1 MLEVG
6 QKAPALKGK
15 TDEGPFDLSK
25 HKGKPVVVY
34 FYPKDMTSGC
44 TKEACDFRD
53 RRKVYQKL
61 GATVVGVS
69 RDSVERHAKFREKE
83 GLDFPLVSDE
93 DGKITEAW
101 GVWREKS
108 NYGRK
113 YMGIARATFLID
125 EKGKIAQIWDPVR
138 VPGHVDKVMAAIK
151 ELHEA

>member
-6 QKAPALKGK
+6 QKAPPLKGK
-15 TDEGPFDLSK
+15 TDEGTFDLGK

-44 TKEACDFRD
+44 TKQACDFRD
-53 RRKVYQKL
+53 RKKVYQKL
-61 GATVVGVS
+61 GASVVGVS

-83 GLDFPLVSDE
+83 GLDFPLVADE

-113 YMGIARATFLID
+113 YMGIARVTFLID

-151 ELHEA
+151 ELNEA

>member
-6 QKAPALKGK
+6 QKAPPLEGK
-15 TDEGPFDLSK
+15 TDEGKFDLAA

-53 RRKVYQKL
+53 RRKVYEKL
-61 GATVVGVS
+61 GAVVVGVS

-93 DGKITEAW
+93 DGKITDAW

-113 YMGIARATFLID
+113 YMGIARATFLVD
-125 EKGKIAQIWDPVR
+125 KKGKIARVWDPVR
-138 VPGHVDKVMAAIK
+138 VPGHVDKVLEAVK
-151 ELHEA
+151 ELDEA

>member
-6 QKAPALKGK
+6 QKAPPLKGK
-15 TDEGPFDLSK
+15 TDEGTFDLAK

-44 TKEACDFRD
+44 TKQACDFRD

>member
-15 TDEGPFDLSK
+15 TDEGTFDLGK

-53 RRKVYQKL
+53 RRKAYHEL
-61 GATVVGVS
+61 GAVVVGVS

-93 DGKITEAW
+93 DGTITEAW

-113 YMGIARATFLID
+113 YMGIARATFLVD
-125 EKGKIAQIWDPVR
+125 AKGKIARIWDPVR
-138 VPGHVDKVMAAIK
+138 VPGHVDKVLEAVK
-151 ELHEA
+151 ELD

>member
-6 QKAPALKGK
+6 QKAPPLKGK
-15 TDEGPFDLSK
+15 TDDGTFDLAK

-53 RRKVYQKL
+53 RRKVYEKL

-83 GLDFPLVSDE
+83 GLDFPLVSDV

-113 YMGIARATFLID
+113 YMGIARTTFLID

-151 ELHEA
+151 ELNEA

>member
-1 MLEVG
+1 
-6 QKAPALKGK
+6 
-15 TDEGPFDLSK
+15 
-25 HKGKPVVVY
+25 
-34 FYPKDMTSGC
+34 MTSGC

-53 RRKVYQKL
+53 RKKVYQKL

-69 RDSVERHAKFREKE
+69 RDSVERHARFREKE
-83 GLDFPLVSDE
+83 GLDFPLVSDV

-151 ELHEA
+151 ELAGR

>member
-6 QKAPALKGK
+6 QKAPPLKGK
-15 TDEGPFDLSK
+15 TDEGTFDLGK
-25 HKGKPVVVY
+25 YKGQPVVVY

-53 RRKVYQKL
+53 RKKVYQKL
-61 GATVVGVS
+61 GAAVVGVS

>member
-1 MLEVG
+1 MRAAV
-6 QKAPALKGK
+6 A
-15 TDEGPFDLSK
+15 
-25 HKGKPVVVY
+25 
-34 FYPKDMTSGC
+34 
-44 TKEACDFRD
+44 RI
-53 RRKVYQKL
+53 L
-61 GATVVGVS
+61 GALDSHERIVLFGDYDVDGVTSLALLAEMLRGYGATPELFLPLRMEEGYGLS

>member
-6 QKAPALKGK
+6 QKAPPLKGK
-15 TDEGPFDLSK
+15 TDEGSFDLSK
-25 HKGKPVVVY
+25 LKGKPVVVY

-53 RRKVYQKL
+53 RKKVYQKL
-61 GATVVGVS
+61 GAAVVGVS

>member
-6 QKAPALKGK
+6 QKAPPLKGK
-15 TDEGPFDLSK
+15 TDEGTFDLGAL
-25 HKGKPVVVY
+25 KGKPVVVY

-53 RRKVYQKL
+53 RKKVYQKL
-61 GATVVGVS
+61 GASVVGVS

-83 GLDFPLVSDE
+83 GLDFPLVSDV

-125 EKGKIAQIWDPVR
+125 EKGKIAQVWDPVR

>member
-6 QKAPALKGK
+6 QKAPPLKGR
-15 TDEGPFDLSK
+15 TDEGAFDLAK

-53 RRKVYQKL
+53 RKKVYQKL

-83 GLDFPLVSDE
+83 GLDFPLVADE

-113 YMGIARATFLID
+113 YMGIARTTFLID

-151 ELHEA
+151 ELNEA

>member
-15 TDEGPFDLSK
+15 TDEGTFDLAK

-44 TKEACDFRD
+44 TKQACDFRD
-53 RRKVYQKL
+53 RKKVYQKL

-151 ELHEA
+151 ELNEA

>member
-6 QKAPALKGK
+6 QKAPPLKGK
-15 TDEGPFDLSK
+15 TDEGTFDLGK
-25 HKGKPVVVY
+25 LKGKPVVVY

-53 RRKVYQKL
+53 RKKVYEKL

-93 DGKITEAW
+93 DGKITDAW

-125 EKGKIAQIWDPVR
+125 EKGRIAQIWDPVR

>member
-6 QKAPALKGK
+6 QKAPPLKGK
-15 TDEGPFDLSK
+15 TDEGTFDLGK

-83 GLDFPLVSDE
+83 GLDFPLVSDV